1 LKNIGGFVTKR
12 QESYVCSFVNATL
25 VFPGFIM
32 VTVIIF
38 SITKIEKAVF
48 NSYEGVMDAPILRA
62 FCVMQQFDIYDTII
76 YN

>member
-1 LKNIGGFVTKR
+1 VTKR
-12 QESYVCSFVNATL
+12 QESYVCSFVNASP

-38 SITKIEKAVF
+38 SIIKIEKAVF
-48 NSYEGVMDAPILRA
+48 NNYEGVLDAPILRV
-62 FCVMQQFDIYDTII
+62 FCVTQQFDIYDTII